1 MAEKMHYFS
10 PMPGRAFRRPGSD
23 QFIGA
28 SRTPKGFVINP
39 EAVVAISDTEMMPFR
54 KDYNQ
59 AVRLGDL
66 KRRTKKEYEAWQ
78 QLRTRR
84 SEKKAAERKKQAKE
98 AEKKTKV
105 DEALAPEVDSGS
117 EASAED

>member
-10 PMPGRAFRRPGSD
+10 PMPGRAFRRPGSE

-28 SRTPKGFVINP
+28 SRSPTGFKINP
-39 EAVVAISDTEMMPFR
+39 DAVVPISELEMRPYR
-54 KDYNQ
+54 KDYDQ

-66 KRRTKKEYEAWQ
+66 KRRTKADYDAWLT
-78 QLRTRR
+78 LRKQR
-84 SEKKAAERKKQAKE
+84 SEKAGADRKKEKAKDAKKKKAPK
-98 AEKKTKV
+98 AE
-105 DEALAPEVDSGS
+105 DGS